1 MQVTPLGEQLRD
13 WRSRRRM
20 SQMDLALETEISTR
34 HLSFIETGR
43 SKPSAQMLQRIADRL
58 GVPHRA
64 RNALLLAAGYAPDYQ
79 ERRLDSPDM
88 AAMRAIVEHVLK
100 GHEPYPALAVD
111 RHWNMVAANAAIAIL
126 IEQVA
131 PALLVPPVNVL
142 RIALHPEGLAPQI
155 VNYGEW
161 RDHILHRLDLQIE
174 ASADAGLVAL
184 REELGGYAV
193 EANDNRGDHTSGIA
207 VPLVLDTVAGRISFV
222 STVTIFGTP
231 VDITLS
237 ELAIEAF
244 FPADAES
251 AALLQRLA
259 GPPDLCHPREGGDP
273 AFFQST

>member
-43 SKPSAQMLQRIADRL
+43 SKPSPQMLGRIADRL
-58 GVPHRA
+58 DVPHRA
-64 RNALLLAAGYAPDYQ
+64 RNALLLAAGYAPDFQ
-79 ERRLDSPDM
+79 ERPLDSPDM

-155 VNYGEW
+155 VNLGEW

-184 REELGGYAV
+184 REELGSYAV
-193 EANDNRGDHTSGIA
+193 EANDNRAGHASSIA
-207 VPLVLDTVAGRISFV
+207 IPLVLDTVAGRISFV

-259 GPPDLCHPREGGDP
+259 GKP
-273 AFFQST
+273 

>member
-1 MQVTPLGEQLRD
+1 MHAAQTAPLGEQLRE
-13 WRSRRRM
+13 WRTRRRM
-20 SQMDLALETEISTR
+20 SQMDLALDSEISTR

-43 SKPSAQMLQRIADRL
+43 SKPSAPMLHRIADSL

-64 RNALLLAAGYAPDYQ
+64 RNALMLAAGYAPDFQ
-79 ERRLDSPDM
+79 ERPLDSAEM
-88 AAMRAIVEHVLK
+88 AGMKAIVEHVLR

-111 RHWNMVAANAAIAIL
+111 RHWNMVAANGAIAIL
-126 IEQVA
+126 TEQVA
-131 PALLVPPVNVL
+131 PALLEPPVNVL
-142 RIALHPEGLAPQI
+142 RIALHPDGLAPQI
-155 VNYGEW
+155 VNHGEW
-161 RDHILHRLDLQIE
+161 RDHILTRLDGQIE
-174 ASADAGLVAL
+174 ASADAALIAL
-184 REELGGYAV
+184 RDELAGYAV
-193 EANDNRGDHTSGIA
+193 QTNDNARDHANSIA

-259 GPPDLCHPREGGDP
+259 GR
-273 AFFQST
+273 